1 MARRLLL
8 GRRLLATVALL
19 AVLLLALEGCEFNPA
34 PLSAV
39 AHSEGAEQVVEVA
52 IRSSDARTI
61 KRRQFYFSVVIFNCT
76 GPSTRY
82 PAHPNIGGDT
92 PGGFKFPIDGE
103 TVLITARVPA
113 RIFNQYQQPCA
124 FLEGGGYFSGTI
136 RSKVIPL
143 QQVPRAGPNNSFK
156 PTPLRGAA

>member
-1 MARRLLL
+1 MARRLRL
-8 GRRLLATVALL
+8 GRRLVATAVMLAALL
-19 AVLLLALEGCEFNPA
+19 LLLEGCEFDPT

-39 AHSEGAEQVVEVA
+39 SRNEGAEQVVEVA
-52 IRSSDARTI
+52 MRPSDARTI

-76 GPSTRY
+76 APGNGY

-92 PGGFKFPIDGE
+92 VGGFEFPTSGE
-103 TVLITARVPA
+103 TVLITARVPT

-124 FLEGGGYFSGTI
+124 FLEGGGYFTGTI
-136 RSKVIPL
+136 KSKV
-143 QQVPRAGPNNSFK
+143 VPVQKISGAGPNNSSK